1 MGVPRVFFAS
11 FANELEEEW
20 AFKKILDLQSDWFAW
35 SMDVYIYA
43 YIYLSM

>member
-20 AFKKILDLQSDWFAW
+20 TFKKILDLQSD
-35 SMDVYIYA
+35 
-43 YIYLSM
+43 

>member
-20 AFKKILDLQSDWFAW
+20 AFKTILDLQSD
-35 SMDVYIYA
+35 
-43 YIYLSM
+43 